1 MTKEEREKLYKQ
13 CIDKWGA
20 DDQIMMMLEEMA
32 ELANALC
39 KSYRGRGTVDA
50 ITTEIADVT
59 IMVEQLRLIFGKDNV
74 DKEIERKLDR
84 LANRLQKQDKGK

>member
-1 MTKEEREKLYKQ
+1 MTKEEKEKLYQQ

-32 ELANALC
+32 ELANVLC
-39 KSYRGRGTVDA
+39 KSYRGRVTVDE

-59 IMVEQLRLIFGKDNV
+59 IMAEQLRLIFGKDNV

-84 LANRLQKQDKGK
+84 LANRLQKQDERK

>member
-1 MTKEEREKLYKQ
+1 MTKEEREKLYQQ

-32 ELANALC
+32 ELANVLC
-39 KSYRGRGTVDA
+39 KSHRGRVTVDE

>member
-1 MTKEEREKLYKQ
+1 MTKEEKEKLYQQ

-32 ELANALC
+32 ELANVLC
-39 KSYRGRGTVDA
+39 KSHRGRVTVDE

-59 IMVEQLRLIFGKDNV
+59 IMAEQLRLIFGKDNV

-84 LANRLQKQDKGK
+84 LANRLQKHDERK